1 MDSTEINLCMY
12 GQMIF
17 HKAAKIIQWV
27 KEQYFRQLMLGKT
40 AKELPWTLTLHCIQK
55 VTQRGSKTYW
65 CACSV
70 LSASL

>member
-55 VTQRGSKTYW
+55 SITKSDVIK
-65 CACSV
+65 
-70 LSASL
+70 LSSYVFL